1 MRLLSMHWHSLLGSL
16 HGCALRVQAWM
27 VVMDEGEFD
36 ALLRRYAS
44 GEEAAG
50 DRLYEM
56 AYAELKR
63 IAHRSLASIGR
74 GDQINTTMLV
84 NECYLKIAGSAAVAE
99 NRTHFLALCARAMRQ
114 IIVDS
119 ARRQLADKR
128 SGNFVDLQLVDELH
142 GSVGYGP
149 ESITA
154 IDQVL
159 ESLAAREPRLA
170 RIAECRLFS
179 EMGNAEIATALNIT
193 ERTVQRDWVRIKAM
207 LTLAL
212 IDQE

>member
-1 MRLLSMHWHSLLGSL
+1 
-16 HGCALRVQAWM
+16 
-27 VVMDEGEFD
+27 
-36 ALLRRYAS
+36 
-44 GEEAAG
+44 
-50 DRLYEM
+50 
-56 AYAELKR
+56 
-63 IAHRSLASIGR
+63 
-74 GDQINTTMLV
+74 
-84 NECYLKIAGSAAVAE
+84 
-99 NRTHFLALCARAMRQ
+99 MRQ

-154 IDQVL
+154 IGHGL

-170 RIAECRLFS
+170 RIAEFRLFS

-193 ERTVQRDWVRIKAM
+193 ERTVQRDWVRIKAL